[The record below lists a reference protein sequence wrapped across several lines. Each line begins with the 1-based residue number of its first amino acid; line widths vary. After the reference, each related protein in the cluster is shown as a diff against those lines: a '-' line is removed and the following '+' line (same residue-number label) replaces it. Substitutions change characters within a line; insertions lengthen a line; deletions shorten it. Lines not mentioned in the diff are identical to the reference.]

1 MNSVDYIDIPIP
13 VNKDD
18 LLGYFI
24 DQKKNGQF
32 EKALVIDPLA
42 QNARA
47 VVDEVSI
54 TAVDELDNGDVEVSH
69 EVDYSWY
76 YGCSDADGGD
86 GQIESVVGVKMN
98 GFWRF
103 DMFTPTPERDT
114 CDEF

>member
-1 MNSVDYIDIPIP
+1 M
-13 VNKDD
+13 
-18 LLGYFI
+18 
-24 DQKKNGQF
+24 
-32 EKALVIDPLA
+32 
-42 QNARA
+42 
-47 VVDEVSI
+47 
-54 TAVDELDNGDVEVSH
+54 EVSH